1 MANEAERLIAMSMEK
16 ITSSR
21 SRHGWINLRHNLL
34 VANVLLKARTVY
46 MMANYET
53 MMKARQVQVR
63 EREKPVK
70 VKLADSMSD
79 MVSSPLTTEDT
90 MVTSI
95 INETSVHMDAT
106 DSDSVVTEINDHLE
120 PNMRDTDKG
129 NTPPLTNDNNNKMSC
144 CTKRR
149 LTKVD
154 SNQKNTKKVRVEPS
168 SPRRDVRGV
177 HFGCLIKSDEKV
189 TG

>member
-1 MANEAERLIAMSMEK
+1 MANEAERLIAMSMGK

-21 SRHGWINLRHNLL
+21 SRRGWINLRHNLI

-53 MMKARQVQVR
+53 MMKARQVQLR
-63 EREKPVK
+63 KREKP

-79 MVSSPLTTEDT
+79 MASSPLTTEDT

-95 INETSVHMDAT
+95 INDTSVHMDAT
-106 DSDSVVTEINDHLE
+106 GSDSVVTEINDHLE

-129 NTPPLTNDNNNKMSC
+129 NTPPLTNDNN
-144 CTKRR
+144 
-149 LTKVD
+149 
-154 SNQKNTKKVRVEPS
+154 KKCS
-168 SPRRDVRGV
+168 
-177 HFGCLIKSDEKV
+177 
-189 TG
+189 

>member
-1 MANEAERLIAMSMEK
+1 MSNEAERLIA
-16 ITSSR
+16 TSSR
-21 SRHGWINLRHNLL
+21 SRRGGINLRHNLL

-70 VKLADSMSD
+70 VKLADSMSG
-79 MVSSPLTTEDT
+79 MASYPLTNEDT

-106 DSDSVVTEINDHLE
+106 GSDSVVTEINYHL
-120 PNMRDTDKG
+120 
-129 NTPPLTNDNNNKMSC
+129 
-144 CTKRR
+144 
-149 LTKVD
+149 
-154 SNQKNTKKVRVEPS
+154 
-168 SPRRDVRGV
+168 
-177 HFGCLIKSDEKV
+177 
-189 TG
+189 